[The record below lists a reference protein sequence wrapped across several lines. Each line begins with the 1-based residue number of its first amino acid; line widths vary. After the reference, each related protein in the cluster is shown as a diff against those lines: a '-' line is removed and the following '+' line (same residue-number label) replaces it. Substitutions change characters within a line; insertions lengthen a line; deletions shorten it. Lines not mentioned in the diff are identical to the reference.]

1 MVAKF
6 LVQLHLLLTNVASTD
21 AASYTVVVSGTAP
34 CSAVTSNI
42 SALLV
47 NQILAIGTQPATAQT
62 VCSGTS
68 AKF

>member
-6 LVQLHLLLTNVASTD
+6 LVQLHLLLTNVVSTD

-68 AKF
+68 